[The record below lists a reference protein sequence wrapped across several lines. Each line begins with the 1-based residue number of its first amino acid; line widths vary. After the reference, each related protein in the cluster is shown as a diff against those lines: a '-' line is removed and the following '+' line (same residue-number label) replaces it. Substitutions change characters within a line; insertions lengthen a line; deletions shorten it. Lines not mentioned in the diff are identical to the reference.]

1 MRAILFT
8 GALLLVTA
16 ANLSAQDRLFT
27 RFHEVGAVGRF
38 GQDLG
43 RAPADVHAPL
53 IGGGRFLVTGS
64 GAVNTRTGAFV
75 WLGPGF
81 LVGYDRARPRVFMA
95 RADGVWDVDVETGIE
110 VLVLPGPTFDL
121 IGCVH
126 ATSADVP
133 LCAFVRGDG
142 QHELVRPGPLG
153 PVSVLVT
160 RFASIAPL
168 NWVITPEGSRVYFAG
183 CTRVSTPG
191 PGGVCLEADIARF
204 DLRNGELRFAGQS
217 GPLSALG
224 VLQWDEANER
234 LFSVASVIDVFAE
247 DLTRLVRASVPGTC
261 RQLAISPH
269 TARLY
274 LLMGSGPGASGS
286 ALQAF
291 DARSYAALTS
301 AVSRAGDE
309 ACGPLTLATA
319 PGRPRDLS
327 AIVAGRD
334 VTLTWTNIGAASN
347 FVLDVGYTSQRVDF
361 SIPLGVEPRVTFAG
375 VPPGTYHLRVRG
387 GNLLGGGLP
396 SAVLTVTVR

>member
-1 MRAILFT
+1 MRVLLLA
-8 GALLLVTA
+8 GALLLVA
-16 ANLSAQDRLFT
+16 APDLSAQDRLFT

-53 IGGGRFLVTGS
+53 IGGGRYLVTGN

-95 RADGVWDVDVETGIE
+95 RADGVWDVDVDTGFE

-121 IGCVH
+121 LGCVH

-133 LCAFVRGDG
+133 LCAFLRADG

-153 PVSVLVT
+153 PISVLVT

-168 NWVITPEGSRVYFAG
+168 NWVITPDGSRVYFAG
-183 CTRVSTPG
+183 CTRVSAPG
-191 PGGVCLEADIARF
+191 PGSLCLEADIARF
-204 DLRNGELRFAGQS
+204 DLRTGDLTFAGQG
-217 GPLSALG
+217 GPLPALG
-224 VLQWDEANER
+224 TLQWDEANER
-234 LFSVASVIDVFAE
+234 LFSIAGVIDVFAE
-247 DLTRLVRASVPGTC
+247 NLTRLMRASVPGTC

-269 TARLY
+269 TARVY
-274 LLMGSGPGASGS
+274 LLTGSAASG
-286 ALQAF
+286 AVLQAF
-291 DARSYAALTS
+291 DARSYAALTPGVGRG
-301 AVSRAGDE
+301 ADE

-319 PGRPRDLS
+319 PGRPRDVS
-327 AIVAGRD
+327 ATIVGRD
-334 VTLTWTNIGAASN
+334 VTINWTNIGAASN
-347 FVLDVGYTSQRVDF
+347 FVLDVGYTAGRVDF
-361 SIPLGVEPRVTFAG
+361 SLPLGVEPRVTFAG

-387 GNLLGGGLP
+387 GNVLGGGLP
-396 SAVLTVTVR
+396 SAVLTVTVP